1 MVENYLLE
9 ELVTFAK
16 VGTLAKT
23 AEYLGLTQP
32 AVTHSMK
39 KLEDELG
46 ISLFDRQSNKISLNE
61 NGKYTVREAAKLLN
75 YSNDFVKRVQQFA
88 QNQTTIL
95 LAANAPG
102 PLIVARRLHDK
113 KIKIKDNLVQEGF
126 EKELIN
132 GQITCLLTNQQLND
146 RDIRSIYLGTEKM
159 SINLP
164 VSSDLLKK
172 KKLSYNSL
180 ANLTILSPSLIGF
193 WQQIEEKIP
202 GIKLIYQDQATD
214 YAQIIN
220 YSNFPYFTT
229 NLAKLD
235 PNWGITLP
243 GNRMTKALSD
253 KQAQ

>member
-23 AEYLGLTQP
+23 AKNLGLTQP

-102 PLIVARRLHDK
+102 PLIVARCLHDE
-113 KIKIKDNLVQEGF
+113 KIKIK
-126 EKELIN
+126 
-132 GQITCLLTNQQLND
+132 
-146 RDIRSIYLGTEKM
+146 
-159 SINLP
+159 
-164 VSSDLLKK
+164 
-172 KKLSYNSL
+172 
-180 ANLTILSPSLIGF
+180 
-193 WQQIEEKIP
+193 KI
-202 GIKLIYQDQATD
+202 
-214 YAQIIN
+214 
-220 YSNFPYFTT
+220 
-229 NLAKLD
+229 
-235 PNWGITLP
+235 
-243 GNRMTKALSD
+243 
-253 KQAQ
+253 